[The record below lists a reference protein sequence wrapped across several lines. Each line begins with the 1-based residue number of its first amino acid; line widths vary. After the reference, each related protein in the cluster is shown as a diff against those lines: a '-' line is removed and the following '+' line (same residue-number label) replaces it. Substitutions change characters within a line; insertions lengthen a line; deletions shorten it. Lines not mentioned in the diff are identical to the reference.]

1 MPKRSKE
8 DTEITIQTIMDAVVD
23 QILTLGYDKM
33 SYTTL
38 SKQTG
43 ISRTGIS
50 HHFPKNRISPTHL
63 MVVSSVC
70 SLKARVESWLERIY
84 R

>member
-43 ISRTGIS
+43 ISRTVLVIT
-50 HHFPKNRISPTHL
+50 FQRNRISPKLL
-63 MVVSSVC
+63 MAVFFAF
-70 SLKARVESWLERIY
+70 L
-84 R
+84 

>member
-38 SKQTG
+38 SNQTG
-43 ISRTGIS
+43 ISRTG
-50 HHFPKNRISPTHL
+50 
-63 MVVSSVC
+63 SS
-70 SLKARVESWLERIY
+70 
-84 R
+84 